1 VAKHGRFVPGTRQPV
16 LPVEALADARPEYLL
31 VLAWNLLQEVVDQ
44 EAEHRGRGGR
54 FIVPVPEPR
63 VL

>member
-1 VAKHGRFVPGTRQPV
+1 V
-16 LPVEALADARPEYLL
+16 LPVDALADARPEYLL

-44 EAEHRGRGGR
+44 EAEHRRRGGR